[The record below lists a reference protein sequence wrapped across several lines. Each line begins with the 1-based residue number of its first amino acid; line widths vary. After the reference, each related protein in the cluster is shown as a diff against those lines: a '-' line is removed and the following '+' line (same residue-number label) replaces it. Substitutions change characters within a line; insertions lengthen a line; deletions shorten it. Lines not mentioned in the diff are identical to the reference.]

1 MPTTNI
7 PPSKILKK
15 PAQRGADKARTKG
28 SKATRSA
35 KLQARSRGKGSAA
48 PNPKHAVDGTRRQ
61 TKQAAC
67 LALLRGPNGA
77 SIDELQKA
85 TGWEAHSVRGFLAG
99 AVKRK
104 LGLAL
109 PSDKDAGGVRRYRI
123 PSRGA

>member
-1 MPTTNI
+1 MQTT
-7 PPSKILKK
+7 PVAPSKILKK
-15 PAQRGADKARTKG
+15 PGQRGADKARTKG

-35 KLQARSRGKGSAA
+35 KPQAHSRSKGWSA
-48 PNPKHAVDGTRRQ
+48 PNPKRAVDGTRRQ

-85 TGWEAHSVRGFLAG
+85 TGWQAHSVRGFLAG
-99 AVKRK
+99 AVKKK

-109 PSDKDAGGVRRYRI
+109 TSDKDAGGVRRYRI
-123 PSRGA
+123 PSREA

>member
-1 MPTTNI
+1 MQTTPI
-7 PPSKILKK
+7 AQSKIRTK
-15 PAQRGADKARTKG
+15 PGQSKADKARTKG

-35 KLQARSRGKGSAA
+35 KPQAHSRGSSA
-48 PNPKHAVDGTRRQ
+48 PNPKRAVDGTRRQ

-85 TGWEAHSVRGFLAG
+85 TGWQAHSVRGFLAG
-99 AVKRK
+99 AVKKK

-109 PSDKDAGGVRRYRI
+109 TSDKDAGGVRHYRI
-123 PSRGA
+123 PSREA

>member
-1 MPTTNI
+1 MPTTAI
-7 PPSKILKK
+7 APSKIRTK
-15 PAQRGADKARTKG
+15 PGQRGADKARTKG

-35 KLQARSRGKGSAA
+35 KPQARSRGKGPA
-48 PNPKHAVDGTRRQ
+48 PNPKRTDDGTRKQ

-85 TGWEAHSVRGFLAG
+85 TGWQAHSVRGFLAG

-104 LGLAL
+104 LGLL
-109 PSDKDAGGVRRYRI
+109 LTSDKDAGGVRRYRI
-123 PSRGA
+123 ASQEA